1 MKWIGS
7 AVAEI
12 WPFAYIGAYGT
23 PFMGEEEVVGVS
35 DDTIRKSD
43 GNFL

>member
-7 AVAEI
+7 PVVEI
-12 WPFAYIGAYGT
+12 WPFAHVGAYGT
-23 PFMGEEEVVGVS
+23 PFLGEGEVVGVS

-43 GNFL
+43 GSFL